1 MSLQDLY
8 KQYQNHIQFLNI
20 YLREAHPKDGWWL
33 GGGISQLMLK
43 ARGWSKA
50 ATDIYDPKS
59 IEERREVAGEK
70 KGVTPIF
77 T

>member
-1 MSLQDLY
+1 
-8 KQYQNHIQFLNI
+8 
-20 YLREAHPKDGWWL
+20 
-33 GGGISQLMLK
+33 MLK